1 MVSEFA
7 LVTSWQLICSS
18 NRTKENMVL
27 MVCWRVH
34 DQSDSQSSEVQRK
47 TNQHWWTDR
56 HDILHKSLWNISQKY
71 IAKKPERSK
80 KFIYIFTIFL
90 YPLPSQMVGG
100 KLDRLCGLK
109 RPESGVFQIANSDKD
124 DSRADDHA
132 VCLTCSE
139 ECCRASAGDHHHSH
153 SHCLLVELSAKVQ
166 EDITVSGEGP
176 SPCQKHLLLSSR
188 RARRRRPCRILIMS

>member
-1 MVSEFA
+1 MRVDYSWRDRGIWDIIELYSPIFFNIFSPMVSEFA

-34 DQSDSQSSEVQRK
+34 DQSDSRSSEVQRK

-56 HDILHKSLWNISQKY
+56 HDILHKVCEIFPKNILQ
-71 IAKKPERSK
+71 IKPERSK
-80 KFIYIFTIFL
+80 KYIYIFTIFL

-139 ECCRASAGDHHHSH
+139 ECCRATAGDRHHSH
-153 SHCLLVELSAKVQ
+153 SHCPL
-166 EDITVSGEGP
+166 
-176 SPCQKHLLLSSR
+176 
-188 RARRRRPCRILIMS
+188 

>member
-1 MVSEFA
+1 
-7 LVTSWQLICSS
+7 
-18 NRTKENMVL
+18 
-27 MVCWRVH
+27 
-34 DQSDSQSSEVQRK
+34 
-47 TNQHWWTDR
+47 
-56 HDILHKSLWNISQKY
+56 
-71 IAKKPERSK
+71 
-80 KFIYIFTIFL
+80 
-90 YPLPSQMVGG
+90 MVGG

-139 ECCRASAGDHHHSH
+139 ECCRATAGDRHHSH

-176 SPCQKHLLLSSR
+176 H
-188 RARRRRPCRILIMS
+188 